1 MEKVLIIDDN
11 GINLRTAKEAL
22 DDYYE
27 VITVNSCKMALRYLE
42 QHTPDII
49 LLDIQMPEI
58 DGFET
63 MAAIRSLPQTED
75 TPIIFLT
82 AQNNIDDEIRG
93 LELGA
98 VDYIHKP
105 FQPQIMRMRIRTQ
118 LALAHYQ
125 DHLED
130 IIMQ

>member
-42 QHTPDII
+42 QYTPDII

-58 DGFET
+58 EKEVAKFRAG
-63 MAAIRSLPQTED
+63 
-75 TPIIFLT
+75 
-82 AQNNIDDEIRG
+82 
-93 LELGA
+93 
-98 VDYIHKP
+98 
-105 FQPQIMRMRIRTQ
+105 
-118 LALAHYQ
+118 
-125 DHLED
+125 
-130 IIMQ
+130 